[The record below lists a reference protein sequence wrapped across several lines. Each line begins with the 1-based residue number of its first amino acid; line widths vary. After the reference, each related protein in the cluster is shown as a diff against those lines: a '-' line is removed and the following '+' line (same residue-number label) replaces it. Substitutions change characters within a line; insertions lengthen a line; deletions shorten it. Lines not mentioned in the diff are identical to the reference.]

1 MKKAISIILMFV
13 GVILPV
19 YILIS
24 GIIQTVNGIS
34 PFIAKEVVFGVLKI
48 VFCEVGVLPFA
59 IGYYI
64 YSYDA
69 ITKEYKKI

>member
-1 MKKAISIILMFV
+1 MKKTISIILMIV
-13 GVILPV
+13 GIILPV

-48 VFCEVGVLPFA
+48 VFCGVGVLPFA
-59 IGYYI
+59 IGYSI
-64 YSYDA
+64 FSYDA
-69 ITKEYKKI
+69 LEK